1 MKKFGAQ
8 SLRTFL
14 CQALSMLLGL
24 ACGVIVAR
32 YLGPTAKGAIA
43 LYGLI
48 AGFLALAGNL
58 GLGLANVHLVG
69 SGQIIPGRAWANS
82 LYLALLTGSL
92 LAVLTIFLFPVLGI
106 IVKRPVDMGLLG
118 IVLCGV
124 PLLLL
129 LDYQINLLRGV
140 GDLAG
145 FNQAGL
151 MRQAGRL
158 LALGLLVVVFR
169 SLDPSKNV
177 ASALWAANIS
187 IAMAVLWSG
196 YRLAKKTALSLVPT
210 WRGLKKS
217 LSYGLK
223 GQPGQIIQFFNY
235 RLDLIL
241 LALFWTNREVG
252 IYATAVFL
260 AEMIWYIP
268 AAVST
273 VLLPAVSS
281 ADSEARAR
289 DISLKA
295 IRHTVFLSLAAAIVL
310 ALSAQWL
317 ITTLYGPS
325 FAPSVRA
332 LQVLLFGVVMLAPA
346 KLIVSHL
353 AGVGKSQYVSY
364 LALIGLGL
372 TLLLDI
378 ILIPRFGI
386 IGAAWASAV
395 AYSCSGLLSLYWLKR
410 HLMVEIIPSLILS
423 KEDWQEYR
431 ELINL

>member
-1 MKKFGAQ
+1 MKKFGAL
-8 SLRTFL
+8 SLQTFL
-14 CQALSMLLGL
+14 YQALSMLLGL
-24 ACGVIVAR
+24 GCGVIVAR

-48 AGFLALAGNL
+48 AGFLALVGNL

-82 LYLALLTGSL
+82 LYLAVLTGSL
-92 LAVLTIFLFPVLGI
+92 LAILTIFLFPVLGI

-118 IVLCGV
+118 IVLCGL

-129 LDYQINLLRGV
+129 LDYQINLLRGL
-140 GDLAG
+140 GDLEG

-151 MRQAGRL
+151 IRQLGRL
-158 LALGLLVVVFR
+158 LALGLLVSALGGF
-169 SLDPSKNV
+169 V

-187 IAMAVLWSG
+187 ILLAVLWSG
-196 YRLAKKTALSLVPT
+196 YRLAKKNPLSLVPS
-210 WRGLKKS
+210 WRGLKQS
-217 LSYGLK
+217 LSYGMK

-260 AEMIWYIP
+260 AELIWYIP
-268 AAVST
+268 ATVST

-295 IRHTVFLSLAAAIVL
+295 IRHTVFLSLAAAVTL
-310 ALSAQWL
+310 AVTAQWL

-325 FAPSVRA
+325 FAPAVRA

-364 LALIGLGL
+364 LALSGLGL
-372 TLLLDI
+372 TLLLDV
-378 ILIPRFGI
+378 ILIPRFGM
-386 IGAAWASAV
+386 IGAAWASAA

-410 HLMVEIIPSLILS
+410 HLMVEIIPSLILN

>member
-1 MKKFGAQ
+1 
-8 SLRTFL
+8 
-14 CQALSMLLGL
+14 
-24 ACGVIVAR
+24 
-32 YLGPTAKGAIA
+32 
-43 LYGLI
+43 
-48 AGFLALAGNL
+48 
-58 GLGLANVHLVG
+58 
-69 SGQIIPGRAWANS
+69 
-82 LYLALLTGSL
+82 
-92 LAVLTIFLFPVLGI
+92 
-106 IVKRPVDMGLLG
+106 
-118 IVLCGV
+118 
-124 PLLLL
+124 
-129 LDYQINLLRGV
+129 
-140 GDLAG
+140 
-145 FNQAGL
+145 
-151 MRQAGRL
+151 
-158 LALGLLVVVFR
+158 
-169 SLDPSKNV
+169 V

-196 YRLAKKTALSLVPT
+196 YRLTKKTALSLVPT

-364 LALIGLGL
+364 LA
-372 TLLLDI
+372 
-378 ILIPRFGI
+378 
-386 IGAAWASAV
+386 
-395 AYSCSGLLSLYWLKR
+395 
-410 HLMVEIIPSLILS
+410 
-423 KEDWQEYR
+423 
-431 ELINL
+431 

>member
-1 MKKFGAQ
+1 MKKFGAL
-8 SLRTFL
+8 SLQTFL
-14 CQALSMLLGL
+14 YQALGILLGL
-24 ACGVIVAR
+24 GCGVIVAR

-48 AGFLALAGNL
+48 AGFLSLAGNL

-69 SGQIIPGRAWANS
+69 SGQIMPGRAWANS
-82 LYLALLTGSL
+82 LYLAVLTGSL

-118 IVLCGV
+118 IVLCGL

-129 LDYQINLLRGV
+129 LDYQINLLRGL
-140 GDLAG
+140 GDLEG

-158 LALGLLVVVFR
+158 AALGLLVAAF
-169 SLDPSKNV
+169 KGFV

-187 IAMAVLWSG
+187 ILLAVLWSG
-196 YRLAKKTALSLVPT
+196 YRLTKKIPLSLVPS

-217 LSYGLK
+217 LSYGMK

-260 AEMIWYIP
+260 AELIWYIP

-295 IRHTVFLSLAAAIVL
+295 IRHTVFLSLAAAATL
-310 ALSAQWL
+310 AVTAQRL

-325 FAPSVRA
+325 FAPAVRA

-364 LALIGLGL
+364 LALSGLGL
-372 TLLLDI
+372 TLLLDV
-378 ILIPRFGI
+378 ILIPRFGM
-386 IGAAWASAV
+386 IGAAWASAA

-410 HLMVEIIPSLILS
+410 HLKVEIIPSLILN